1 MLKCSERDL
10 NLKTKKNKMTNFA
23 KELKEG
29 TKKSHSAAEN
39 TKFVSSFL
47 RGVISKE
54 NYKQLVAN
62 FYFIYRAMEEE
73 MERLKDSPIVGPIY
87 FDVLNRVNNL
97 ERDLR
102 YYYGPTWRRDV
113 APTEQCQRYVNR
125 IREVA
130 DDEPEL
136 LIGHHYTRYMGDL
149 SGGQIL
155 KNIAQKSLDLREGE
169 GLWFYEFEGI
179 EDKKAFK
186 EQYRSVLNTIPIT
199 QSMANAIITE
209 ANWAFRLNMFMF
221 DELEG
226 DATKSFL
233 QIILGIII
241 PKGKR

>member
-1 MLKCSERDL
+1 MAVSDFALQ
-10 NLKTKKNKMTNFA
+10 LKT
-23 KELKEG
+23 E
-29 TKKSHSAAEN
+29 TKKSHTAAEN

-54 NYKQLVAN
+54 SYRQLVAN

-73 MERLKDSPIVGPIY
+73 FEKYKDSPILGPVHS
-87 FDVLNRVNNL
+87 DVLNRVNNL

-102 YYYGPTWRRDV
+102 YYYGPIWRHHIK
-113 APTEQCQRYVNR
+113 PTEQCQRYVDR
-125 IREVA
+125 IREVS

-155 KNIAQKSLDLREGE
+155 KNIAEKSLKLRSGE
-169 GLWFYEFEGI
+169 GLYFYEFEGI
-179 EDKKAFK
+179 KDKKAFK
-186 EQYRSVLNTIPIT
+186 EQYRATLNTIPIN

-221 DELEG
+221 DELQG
-226 DATKSFL
+226 NGFWSFIKMIWGFL
-233 QIILGIII
+233 MSITNNWRRG
-241 PKGKR
+241 

>member
-1 MLKCSERDL
+1 MFIRD
-10 NLKTKKNKMTNFA
+10 
-23 KELKEG
+23 
-29 TKKSHSAAEN
+29 
-39 TKFVSSFL
+39 
-47 RGVISKE
+47 R
-54 NYKQLVAN
+54 YK
-62 FYFIYRAMEEE
+62 Y
-73 MERLKDSPIVGPIY
+73 SPILGPVHSY
-87 FDVLNRVNNL
+87 VLNRVNNL

-102 YYYGPTWRRDV
+102 YFYGPMGRSIV

-155 KNIAQKSLDLREGE
+155 KNIAEKSLNLKNNE

-186 EQYRSVLNTIPIT
+186 EQYRATLNTIPIT

-226 DATKSFL
+226 NGFFSFIKL
-233 QIILGIII
+233 IVGFIRPNINNWER
-241 PKGKR
+241 GK

>member
-1 MLKCSERDL
+1 MSISDFSKQI
-10 NLKTKKNKMTNFA
+10 
-23 KELKEG
+23 KEG
-29 TKKSHSAAEN
+29 TKKSHSMAEN
-39 TKFVSSFL
+39 TSFVSSFL

-113 APTEQCQRYVNR
+113 VPTDQCQRYVNR

-130 DDEPEL
+130 EDEPEL

-155 KNIAQKSLDLREGE
+155 KNIAEKSLNLRDNE

-179 EDKKAFK
+179 DDKKAFK

-199 QSMANAIITE
+199 QSMANAIIVE
-209 ANWAFRLNMFMF
+209 ANYAFRLNMYMF
-221 DELEG
+221 EEMEG
-226 DATKSFL
+226 DWLISMVRYLCGVSKH
-233 QIILGIII
+233 IL
-241 PKGKR
+241 KL

>member
-1 MLKCSERDL
+1 MTVADFALQ
-10 NLKTKKNKMTNFA
+10 LKT
-23 KELKEG
+23 E
-29 TKKSHSAAEN
+29 TKKSHTAAEN

-47 RGVISKE
+47 RGVVSE
-54 NYKQLVAN
+54 ESYKQLVAN

-73 MERLKDSPIVGPIY
+73 FEKYKDSPILGPVHS
-87 FDVLNRVNNL
+87 DVLNRVNNL

-102 YYYGPTWRRDV
+102 YFYGPMWRSIIS
-113 APTEQCQRYVNR
+113 PTEQCQRYVNR
-125 IREVA
+125 IREVSE
-130 DDEPEL
+130 DEPEL

-155 KNIAQKSLDLREGE
+155 KNIAEKSLNLRDGE

-186 EQYRSVLNTIPIT
+186 EQYRATLNTIPIN

-226 DATKSFL
+226 NGFFSFIKMIWGFLKS
-233 QIILGIII
+233 ITNNWRR
-241 PKGKR
+241 GK

>member
-1 MLKCSERDL
+1 MTVADFALQ
-10 NLKTKKNKMTNFA
+10 LKT
-23 KELKEG
+23 E
-29 TKKSHSAAEN
+29 TKKSHTAAEN

-54 NYKQLVAN
+54 SYRQLVAN

-73 MERLKDSPIVGPIY
+73 MEKLKVSPIVGPVHS
-87 FDVLNRVNNL
+87 DVLNRVNNL

-102 YYYGPTWRRDV
+102 YFYGPMWRSIIS
-113 APTEQCQRYVNR
+113 PTEQCQRYVNR
-125 IREVA
+125 IREVSE
-130 DDEPEL
+130 DEPEL

-155 KNIAQKSLDLREGE
+155 KNIAEKSLNLREGE
-169 GLWFYEFEGI
+169 GLHFYEFEGI

-186 EQYRSVLNTIPIT
+186 EQYRATLNTIPIN

-226 DATKSFL
+226 NGFFSFIKMIWGFLKS
-233 QIILGIII
+233 ITNNWRR
-241 PKGKR
+241 GK